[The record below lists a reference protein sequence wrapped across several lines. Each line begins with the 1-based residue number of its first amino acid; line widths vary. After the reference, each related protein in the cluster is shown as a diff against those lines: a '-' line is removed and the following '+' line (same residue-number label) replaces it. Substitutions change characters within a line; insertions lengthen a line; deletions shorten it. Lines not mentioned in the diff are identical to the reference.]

1 MFTIGIVADSHDWHT
16 RKLSIHL
23 NQNNCNVKKINFN
36 ELILKSNGKKFEIFR
51 RNKKLKLSALWVRY
65 IGHGTL
71 EQITTKLTILH
82 LLEEQGIYVHNSP
95 KVIEKTVDKVR
106 TSGILCLNKISTPKT
121 LIWNQEN
128 LYYPKLSKIK
138 NYLIK
143 PIFGSQG
150 KNIFLIKD
158 KVNLNILNPNGNIFY
173 IQEFVGDL
181 NSKNFHDF
189 RIIISNHRVVSAMK
203 RTSKQIVTNVYQGAK
218 FEKINISTK
227 LKKLCTKVSK
237 IFELG
242 YAGIDLI
249 EYKKELFVIEIN
261 SIPSWKAIQKVEE
274 SKNITKILVE
284 DFLRKVR

>member
-16 RKLSIHL
+16 RKLRIHL
-23 NQNNCNVKKINFN
+23 NQNNCNVKKINFD
-36 ELILKSNGKKFEIFR
+36 ELILKISGKKFELFQR
-51 RNKKLKLSALWVRY
+51 DKKLKLSAVWVRY

-82 LLEEQGIYVHNSP
+82 LLEAQGIYIHNSP
-95 KVIEKTVDKVR
+95 NVIEKTVDKVR
-106 TSGILCLNKISTPKT
+106 TSGILGINKISSPKT
-121 LIWNQEN
+121 LIWNQLN
-128 LYYPKLSKIK
+128 LHYPKLSKTK

-150 KNIFLIKD
+150 KNIFFVKD
-158 KVNLNILNPNGNIFY
+158 KVKLNILNPDGNIFY
-173 IQEFVGDL
+173 IQEFVGDI
-181 NSKNFHDF
+181 NSKNFNDF
-189 RIIISNHRVVSAMK
+189 RVIISNHKVVSAMK
-203 RTSKQIVTNVYQGAK
+203 RTSKQLVTNVHQGAK
-218 FEKINISTK
+218 FEKINVSTK
-227 LKKLCTKVSK
+227 LKKICTKVSK
-237 IFELG
+237 IFRLG

-249 EYKKELFVIEIN
+249 EFKKEFFILEIN